1 MLLSDDHSKG
11 SLCRTDDVAAFIEET
26 QYALGEGPSIDAYL
40 SGRSVLAQN
49 LRSLSVPHWPVFTP
63 LALDKGI
70 EAIFSFPVRIGA
82 VRLGALNVYRS
93 ETGALSTDQR
103 SDALVLSDV
112 AARTI
117 VSLQAYAAPGTLS
130 QEIENG
136 ANFHFV
142 VHQAAGILSEQLGIS
157 VQDALVRIRARAFT
171 DDRSIDDVATDIV
184 NHVLL
189 FDNDLSNEDKD

>member
-1 MLLSDDHSKG
+1 M
-11 SLCRTDDVAAFIEET
+11 
-26 QYALGEGPSIDAYL
+26 
-40 SGRSVLAQN
+40 
-49 LRSLSVPHWPVFTP
+49 
-63 LALDKGI
+63 
-70 EAIFSFPVRIGA
+70 
-82 VRLGALNVYRS
+82 
-93 ETGALSTDQR
+93 
-103 SDALVLSDV
+103 